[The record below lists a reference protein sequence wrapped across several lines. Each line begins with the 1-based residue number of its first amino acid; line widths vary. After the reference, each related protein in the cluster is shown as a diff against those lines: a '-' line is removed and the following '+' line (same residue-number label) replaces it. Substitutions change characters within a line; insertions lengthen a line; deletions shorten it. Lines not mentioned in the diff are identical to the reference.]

1 VTQSTNVDSPVRAVQ
16 DETAERT
23 APPTSDQIEAS
34 GAPVAAAAADDP
46 AGLADRIARR
56 RLGERLR
63 RIAPFF
69 ADCRRGFVLAFVGA
83 VIAAATEPA
92 IPALLKILLDDGVK
106 QSTIPLWAVPIA
118 VIGLTAIR
126 GFAGLVSQYGLAW
139 AANRG
144 TQSMRRAMFQR
155 VLDAEPVLFTRNTAS
170 NLVNTLTFEVQNG
183 ASQLV
188 YSLQSLVGDS
198 LRFVALLGYL
208 VWLNWQLTIFVAV
221 LLPAVAYVMRKFS
234 RRIHRVTVQGQHSID
249 ELAYV
254 VEENVLAWRSVRLHG
269 AEPSQASRFERVSN
283 ELRRLSMKSI
293 IAASTATPI
302 TQVLASCALAA
313 VIVAALWQS
322 SHGGNSVGSFVAFI
336 VAMLQLVPPI
346 KHLSELAGP
355 ITRGLAAL
363 DKGVALI
370 DATLP
375 ERGGSFDPGKSAGH
389 VELRGVTLRYRVAQ
403 APALDRIDLELQAGE
418 TVALVGPSG
427 AGKTTLV
434 NLLPRFIEPSA
445 GTVLLDGRPLAEW
458 NVLALRRQF
467 AMVSQDVVLF
477 NDTVAANVSL
487 GASSAGAEDRA
498 RIRAALASAN
508 LLEFAESLP
517 HGLDTVVGHNA
528 SEFSGGQRQRLA
540 IARAIYKDAPILIL
554 DEATSALDSES
565 ERLVQQALGRLM
577 KGRTSLVIAHRLS
590 TIERA
595 DRIVVIDAGRVVESG
610 THAELL
616 AAGGLYA
623 HLYSLQ
629 FRS

>member
-1 VTQSTNVDSPVRAVQ
+1 MPEA
-16 DETAERT
+16 AP
-23 APPTSDQIEAS
+23 APP
-34 GAPVAAAAADDP
+34 APAPDAGP
-46 AGLADRIARR
+46 AIDISRR

-69 ADCRRGFVLAFVGA
+69 AGSRRGLVLAVVGA
-83 VIAAATEPA
+83 IVAAATEPA
-92 IPALLKILLDDGVK
+92 IPALLKVLLDDGMK
-106 QSTIPLWAVPIA
+106 KSAFPLWLVPIA
-118 VIGLTAIR
+118 VVGLTAIR
-126 GFAGLVSQYGLAW
+126 GLAGFVSQYGLAW

-144 TQSMRRAMFQR
+144 TQAMRRAMFQR
-155 VLDAEPVLFTRNTAS
+155 LLDAEPALFTRNTAS

-183 ASQLV
+183 ATQLV

-208 VWLNWQLTIFVAV
+208 VWLNWQLTVFVAI

-234 RRIHRVTVQGQHSID
+234 RRLHRLTVEGQHSTD

-269 AEPSQASRFERVSN
+269 AEASQASRFERVSN
-283 ELRRLSMKSI
+283 QLRRLSMKSVV
-293 IAASTATPI
+293 AAATMTPM

-322 SHGGNSVGSFVAFI
+322 CHSGTSVGSFVAFI

-363 DKGVALI
+363 DKGVGLI
-370 DATLP
+370 DGSRP
-375 ERGGSFDPGKSAGH
+375 ETGGSFDPGRSAGH
-389 VELRGVTLRYRVAQ
+389 IELRDVTLRYRAAQ
-403 APALDRIDLELQAGE
+403 APALDRIDLELRAGE

-434 NLLPRFIEPSA
+434 NLLPRFLEPTS
-445 GTVLLDGRPLAEW
+445 GTLLLDGHALADW
-458 NVLALRRQF
+458 DVAALRRQF
-467 AMVSQDVVLF
+467 ALVSQDVVLF

-487 GASSAGAEDRA
+487 GAGGSADDGDRE

-517 HGLDTVVGHNA
+517 QGLDTVVGHNA

-554 DEATSALDSES
+554 DEATRRSTPSRS
-565 ERLVQQALGRLM
+565 GWSSRRSRRLM

-595 DRIVVIDAGRVVESG
+595 DRIVVIDAGRIVESG
-610 THAELL
+610 SHAELL

-623 HLYSLQ
+623 RLHTLQ

>member
-1 VTQSTNVDSPVRAVQ
+1 MTIPASVETPAKADRAEAATDPPPVATSMP
-16 DETAERT
+16 EAN
-23 APPTSDQIEAS
+23 PP
-34 GAPVAAAAADDP
+34 PAAAAEEAP
-46 AGLADRIARR
+46 SLASQIARR

-69 ADCRRGFVLAFVGA
+69 AGSRRGLVLAFVGA
-83 VIAAATEPA
+83 IVAAATEPA
-92 IPALLKILLDDGVK
+92 IPALLKVLLDDGMK
-106 QSTIPLWAVPIA
+106 PSAFPLWLVPIA
-118 VIGLTAIR
+118 VVGLTAIR
-126 GFAGLVSQYGLAW
+126 GLAGFVSQYGLSW
-139 AANRG
+139 TANRG
-144 TQSMRRAMFQR
+144 TQAMRRAMFQR
-155 VLDAEPVLFTRNTAS
+155 VLDAEPSLFTRNTAS

-183 ASQLV
+183 ANQLV

-208 VWLNWQLTIFVAV
+208 VWLNWQLTVFVAV

-234 RRIHRVTVQGQHSID
+234 RRLHRLTVEGQSSTD
-249 ELAYV
+249 DLAYV
-254 VEENVLAWRSVRLHG
+254 VEENVLAWRSVRLHA
-269 AEPSQASRFERVSN
+269 AEASQATRFESVSN
-283 ELRRLSMKSI
+283 RLRRLSMKSM

-302 TQVLASCALAA
+302 TQLLASCALAA

-322 SHGGNSVGSFVAFI
+322 SHGGSSVGSFVAFI

-363 DKGVALI
+363 DKGVGLI
-370 DATLP
+370 DGSHP
-375 ERGGSFDPGKSAGH
+375 ERGGSFDPGRSAGH
-389 VELRGVTLRYRVAQ
+389 IELRGVTLRYRAAQ
-403 APALDRIDLELQAGE
+403 APALDRIDLELRAGE

-434 NLLPRFIEPSA
+434 NLLPRFLEPTS
-445 GTVLLDGRPLAEW
+445 GTLLLDGHALADW
-458 NVLALRRQF
+458 NVAALRRQF
-467 AMVSQDVVLF
+467 ALVSQDVVLF

-487 GASSAGAEDRA
+487 GSTGSEGDRE

-508 LLEFAESLP
+508 LLDFAEALP
-517 HGLDTVVGHNA
+517 HGVDTVVGHNA

-540 IARAIYKDAPILIL
+540 IARAIYKNAPILIL

-565 ERLVQQALGRLM
+565 ERLVQQALERLM

-610 THAELL
+610 SHAELL

-623 HLYSLQ
+623 RLHTLQ